1 MTTEAAV
8 CKLMW
13 ILGRTRD
20 FEEAKALFYRPVARD
35 ILYSE
40 ETEGLS

>member
-13 ILGRTRD
+13 LMGQTRD
-20 FEEAKALFYRPVARD
+20 FNQAEKLFYRPVARD
-35 ILYSE
+35 IVYPVGE
-40 ETEGLS
+40 ERPS